1 MSGHRMRPLLER
13 PATGRLVVAE
23 PVLNRTRELLQ
34 QAGARMPPH
43 EGLVWWFGRR
53 TGTDTLVLAC
63 HRPPCR
69 SGPLFVLTDEFA
81 AGSAARAARA
91 ARLGLVA
98 QVHSHP
104 GADTRHSD
112 GDDDIVLM
120 PFEGMFSLVV
130 AEYGGGGMVPA
141 DGAGL
146 H

>member
-1 MSGHRMRPLLER
+1 
-13 PATGRLVVAE
+13 
-23 PVLNRTRELLQ
+23 
-34 QAGARMPPH
+34 
-43 EGLVWWFGRR
+43 
-53 TGTDTLVLAC
+53 
-63 HRPPCR
+63 
-69 SGPLFVLTDEFA
+69 LTDEFA

-146 H
+146 HQFQDSRWILVRQTEPALIVVATEVTA